1 MAHCHL
7 SIQAS
12 LNNAPVVLGLVP
24 VDCYRDEQSRKVN
37 FWLITDCVVQSRCF
51 AFPSVILLVHSGWC
65 TIYCTLIFVFTRLKS
80 AEIHVCVVILSVI
93 YA

>member
-37 FWLITDCVVQSRCF
+37 FWLITDCVMQSHCF
-51 AFPSVILLVHSGWC
+51 AFPCVILLVHSVWC
-65 TIYCTLIFVFTRLKS
+65 TIYCTLIVVFTS
-80 AEIHVCVVILSVI
+80 LSNRQRYVF
-93 YA
+93 AL